1 MRQFLISLKRL
12 CFATI
17 CMLVASLSFANDAS
31 QLTTQLVPLWECIS
45 GARESFLIE
54 GSISIPSQDGRV
66 DTIAVRLERFDAH
79 AYDVELTHADYAL
92 NFRRRSDATAM
103 ALPKHGVVYLG
114 AGNVDSMDHL
124 DPLAMTTRLVS
135 SGSMASLLT
144 PLLSQ
149 RLPTSAAALAI
160 VFGARYSEEDHR
172 FEYGNNIHVSFGDE
186 GRAID
191 IDAEGVRG
199 SLILRDAG
207 DPKQADDWSDM
218 RAEQIPRIELERQLA
233 RGVKRALE
241 IISPSPELTSPEH
254 IPRSVE
260 HGNLQWMG
268 GHRVVTLHGTPE
280 QIGKAHGELMPLE
293 THRCIDSVL
302 NVFGTIETIRSGEW
316 FRKRLDD
323 AYSRLSPHIPERHKQ
338 ETRALAKALNLDA
351 SLVEVIN
358 VFPELFHCSG
368 FALFGSATKS
378 GTLYHGRVL
387 DYMTVI
393 GLQDAATSFVIAP
406 EGFIP
411 FVNVGYAG
419 FIGSVSGMNTSGI
432 SLGEMGGQGEGQWDG
447 VPMATLMRRAL
458 EECTTLDDVTTLWET
473 SPRTCEYY
481 YVFADGKSRRA
492 VGVAATPT
500 SLEIIQ
506 PGQSHARLGDGI
518 TDAVVLSAGERLET
532 LRNRVLKLHGSID
545 AQSAMQLM
553 NRPVAM
559 KSNLHNVLFIPEELV
574 LHIANASH
582 DAPAAECPYVRLDLE
597 KLLLDVPH
605 SARSAAMVPLVPKGI
620 FPATDSIASVRDE
633 NADAQACLDGLL
645 WNPERFDVVLEDSV
659 NGRGDFLVRFPS
671 PKPGKD
677 SCNDNVWLEW
687 YVARDES
694 GERCR
699 APAVVIVHESG
710 SGMDV
715 GRLIARGL
723 NAHHLHTFLI
733 HLPFY
738 GQRRPSDRRAGAE
751 SLIPAVCQAVADVR
765 RARDAVAVLPGVHAG
780 NIAVQGT
787 SLGGFV
793 TATAA
798 GIDHGFDSVYVLLA
812 GGDLSGILENG
823 RKDAKKVR
831 EHLSQSGMTWEKIC
845 QTLYAIEPMRLAHRL
860 NPDRTWIYS
869 GRFDD
874 VVPPRNS
881 KLLAD
886 AAGLDRLHHK
896 EMYANHYSGIVF
908 LPMVLAEIHSH
919 ITQEMPEVLA
929 P

>member
-1 MRQFLISLKRL
+1 
-12 CFATI
+12 
-17 CMLVASLSFANDAS
+17 
-31 QLTTQLVPLWECIS
+31 
-45 GARESFLIE
+45 
-54 GSISIPSQDGRV
+54 
-66 DTIAVRLERFDAH
+66 
-79 AYDVELTHADYAL
+79 
-92 NFRRRSDATAM
+92 
-103 ALPKHGVVYLG
+103 
-114 AGNVDSMDHL
+114 
-124 DPLAMTTRLVS
+124 
-135 SGSMASLLT
+135 
-144 PLLSQ
+144 
-149 RLPTSAAALAI
+149 
-160 VFGARYSEEDHR
+160 
-172 FEYGNNIHVSFGDE
+172 
-186 GRAID
+186 
-191 IDAEGVRG
+191 
-199 SLILRDAG
+199 
-207 DPKQADDWSDM
+207 
-218 RAEQIPRIELERQLA
+218 
-233 RGVKRALE
+233 
-241 IISPSPELTSPEH
+241 
-254 IPRSVE
+254 
-260 HGNLQWMG
+260 
-268 GHRVVTLHGTPE
+268 
-280 QIGKAHGELMPLE
+280 
-293 THRCIDSVL
+293 
-302 NVFGTIETIRSGEW
+302 
-316 FRKRLDD
+316 
-323 AYSRLSPHIPERHKQ
+323 
-338 ETRALAKALNLDA
+338 
-351 SLVEVIN
+351 
-358 VFPELFHCSG
+358 
-368 FALFGSATKS
+368 
-378 GTLYHGRVL
+378 
-387 DYMTVI
+387 
-393 GLQDAATSFVIAP
+393 
-406 EGFIP
+406 
-411 FVNVGYAG
+411 
-419 FIGSVSGMNTSGI
+419 MNTSGI

-532 LRNRVLKLHGSID
+532 LRNRVLTLHGSID

-605 SARSAAMVPLVPKGI
+605 SARSAAMVPLVPKEI

-687 YVARDES
+687 YVARAES

-751 SLIPAVCQAVADVR
+751 ESKSRTVKKFWKHVDDLNKRGIEIESFGQRPSL
-765 RARDAVAVLPGVHAG
+765 L
-780 NIAVQGT
+780 
-787 SLGGFV
+787 FV
-793 TATAA
+793 TL
-798 GIDHGFDSVYVLLA
+798 G
-812 GGDLSGILENG
+812 NM
-823 RKDAKKVR
+823 RR
-831 EHLSQSGMTWEKIC
+831 E
-845 QTLYAIEPMRLAHRL
+845 P
-860 NPDRTWIYS
+860 
-869 GRFDD
+869 
-874 VVPPRNS
+874 
-881 KLLAD
+881 
-886 AAGLDRLHHK
+886 
-896 EMYANHYSGIVF
+896 
-908 LPMVLAEIHSH
+908 
-919 ITQEMPEVLA
+919 
-929 P
+929 